1 MTWLAMLTGF
11 LGFTVLAA
19 AAGPARRRPDGA
31 GAWALQLV
39 GGVGLAALAAAALFA
54 GAFAAAVLAAGA
66 SAALVLDPLAVARLA
81 SRRAGARGAAP
92 ASPSQPVI

>member
-19 AAGPARRRPDGA
+19 VAGPARRRPDGA
-31 GAWALQLV
+31 GAWALQIV

-54 GAFAAAVLAAGA
+54 GAFAAAAVGA
-66 SAALVLDPLAVARLA
+66 FGAAALVVDPFAVARLA
-81 SRRAGARGAAP
+81 ARRAGARRAAA
-92 ASPSQPVI
+92 ASPSHTAM